1 MEVKFVWRFFVV
13 LKTKYNMQWI
23 IHTVYIWLIVLLIY

>member
-1 MEVKFVWRFFVV
+1 MEVEFVRRFLVE

-23 IHTVYIWLIVLLIY
+23 IHTVYIF

>member
-1 MEVKFVWRFFVV
+1 MEVKFVWRFLVV

-23 IHTVYIWLIVLLIY
+23 IHTVYICQIVLLI